1 MTSRFADAM
10 KRQTDAEL
18 RAIVACTT
26 DEWHPDSIAAAREEL
41 AARGVPEVSNA
52 PPESPATIKAR
63 DFDEHFWMSLLLP
76 GIGVIFA
83 WRAAAKFA
91 RQGNLKRA
99 GEVKRVALMGAGA
112 GVLFGLMLRA
122 MAC

>member
-18 RAIVACTT
+18 RAILACTT

-41 AARGVPEVSNA
+41 AARGVPEVSGE

-63 DFDEHFWMSLLLP
+63 DFDAHFWMSLCLP

-91 RQGNLKRA
+91 RQGNHKRA
-99 GEVKRVALMGAGA
+99 GEIKRVALMGAGA
-112 GVLFGLMLRA
+112 GLVLGMVVRA
-122 MAC
+122 FSC